1 MDRRQR
7 EQARLACQ
15 ISIGLMAGI
24 FSFIPSV
31 SAAPTH
37 DPDAFSSNAHIVPA
51 ANITQSGTT
60 TNVNGTQQNNIVAW
74 KDFSVARGET
84 VQFDNG
90 TVGAGANNYLNVVT
104 GGDATPVASQIS
116 GTIKGGN
123 DVYIVNPQGVYIN
136 KGATVNV
143 GNLYVSTMNA
153 QDAVNNFT
161 NGSTGSAVISGTANA
176 EVVNMGTIKADKVEV
191 HGTDIK
197 FLDLSDVTTGVMTD
211 ANKLTFNATGEINL
225 GKNQDT
231 SKTNAAYTA
240 NQTETVYNV
249 IENQAQLQ
257 AIPDNATGNYWLS
270 EDINTSGTFT
280 PISGFAGVFDGNFF
294 NINGLTVSNSSTS
307 AGLFSTIK
315 GASSNTSGRA
325 IVRNLGLKNVNIQA
339 ADNAYMGG
347 LAGKAENANIT
358 DVFVSGGTIK
368 QGAYSGGILGSA
380 KNVTMDSVYNT
391 ANVGSGIGAGLIS
404 RPLGN
409 VHVTNAYNAGI
420 AKFGYYNTALGDN
433 TFQYVYDD
441 GTRSGSTSYANGSA
455 TGLPDSVSINSENIA
470 SYQTASAWSGCRF
483 CAPSSRPT
491 ARFA

>member
-84 VQFDNG
+84 VQFDIG
-90 TVGAGANNYLNVVT
+90 TVGAGAINNYLNVVT

-231 SKTNAAYTA
+231 SNAAYTA
-240 NQTETVYNV
+240 NRTETVYNV

-294 NINGLTVSNSSTS
+294 NING
-307 AGLFSTIK
+307 
-315 GASSNTSGRA
+315 
-325 IVRNLGLKNVNIQA
+325 
-339 ADNAYMGG
+339 
-347 LAGKAENANIT
+347 
-358 DVFVSGGTIK
+358 
-368 QGAYSGGILGSA
+368 
-380 KNVTMDSVYNT
+380 
-391 ANVGSGIGAGLIS
+391 
-404 RPLGN
+404 
-409 VHVTNAYNAGI
+409 
-420 AKFGYYNTALGDN
+420 
-433 TFQYVYDD
+433 
-441 GTRSGSTSYANGSA
+441 
-455 TGLPDSVSINSENIA
+455 
-470 SYQTASAWSGCRF
+470 
-483 CAPSSRPT
+483 
-491 ARFA
+491 